1 MGASRDGTIY
11 FEKRTTEMIPE
22 VARARSALCAPGRQ
36 RMGERRSRGSS
47 LVARRDQPLIAVP
60 AERDGDEGVYYFVD
74 DDAADRVLGQEASPA
89 AIKLAGVWSDLDAD
103 EMLDALER
111 MRRETP
117 RPHQSGRSD
126 RR

>member
-1 MGASRDGTIY
+1 M
-11 FEKRTTEMIPE
+11 
-22 VARARSALCAPGRQ
+22 
-36 RMGERRSRGSS
+36 MGERRARGSS

-60 AERDGDEGVYYFVD
+60 AERDGDEGVCYFVD
-74 DDAADRVLGQEASPA
+74 DDAADRALGQG

-117 RPHQSGRSD
+117 PTPPIEPI
-126 RR
+126 